1 MNLAKALSNKAIVAV
16 LLSALIAMGT
26 LMFSRGWLAS
36 AQTIG
41 PLDHI
46 TLSPATVTLT
56 VGATQ
61 QYSAQGYDA
70 NNNAISDLT
79 YVGTVVN
86 GGGVISTGGL
96 FTAGVITG
104 NFPDTVKVTATQ
116 GEVTRTAF
124 ASVTVAPVVT
134 TPTATPTV
142 TGTPTVIPTAT
153 VTGTPT
159 GTPVPTATPSA
170 TATPGHD
177 DDDADK
183 DHERLHKRLWH
194 WFGHRFWNKDVRS
207 VDSTITMADG
217 TQHKVTVDA
226 GTIASISAPS
236 FTITLKGATTTK
248 SFATD
253 ADTKFRPMEREGKK
267 GLAGFKVGDEVIVST
282 MDGKVMSVLWIN
294 RPKPTVDEQRAKLKT
309 KLDAKLDKHEE
320 KGLKLKVKI
329 ENRLDKFDDRHDDKD
344 DHDED
349 DD

>member
-16 LLSALIAMGT
+16 MISAIIAMGT

-86 GGGVISTGGL
+86 GGGVISAGGL

-104 NFPDTVKVTATQ
+104 NFADTIKVTATQ

-124 ASVTVAPVVT
+124 ASVTVAPAAT
-134 TPTATPTV
+134 TPT
-142 TGTPTVIPTAT
+142 PTAT

-159 GTPVPTATPSA
+159 GTPAPTATPSA

-177 DDDADK
+177 DDNDDVNNNPG
-183 DHERLHKRLWH
+183 LHKRAWR
-194 WFGHRFWNKDVRS
+194 WFAHKLGMRDMRS
-207 VDSTITMADG
+207 VDATITDKDG
-217 TQHKVTVDA
+217 VQHKVTIDA
-226 GTIASISAPS
+226 GVVASISAPS
-236 FTITLKGATTTK
+236 LTVTLNGATTTK
-248 SFATD
+248 SFTTD
-253 ADTKFRPMEREGKK
+253 ADTKFRPAAREGKK
-267 GLAGFKVGDEVIVST
+267 GLAGLKVGDEVVVVT
-282 MDGKVMSVLWIN
+282 MDGKVTTVSLVHRN
-294 RPKPTVDEQRAKLKT
+294 GKPSIEEQRAKLKER
-309 KLDAKLDKHEE
+309 LDAKLDKHEE
-320 KGLKLKVKI
+320 KGLKLKLKI